1 MEQTI
6 GVAGETVPTMSAL
19 DYFTPAREEEHRWSH
34 EETRRSKPSHALNGD
49 EARRF
54 YQTLIE
60 ERNGGEE
67 RREGGRQGGGEQ
79 RGGDGARE
87 RRRRRREG
95 ERRERERRELRIQ
108 ASAPTELQGLQ
119 LLRHA
124 QEGDL
129 SGLRALLDG
138 GVDVN
143 FQDSF
148 FWTALM
154 CASGAGQRAA
164 VKLLLQRGAAWVGV
178 VDTQGRDA
186 RELAERAG
194 HAGVVEELETHGR
207 RTEEEA
213 EGGGNSR

>member
-1 MEQTI
+1 MTGVQTC
-6 GVAGETVPTMSAL
+6 AL
-19 DYFTPAREEEHRWSH
+19 PIW
-34 EETRRSKPSHALNGD
+34 
-49 EARRF
+49 
-54 YQTLIE
+54 Q
-60 ERNGGEE
+60 
-67 RREGGRQGGGEQ
+67 
-79 RGGDGARE
+79 
-87 RRRRRREG
+87 G
-95 ERRERERRELRIQ
+95 ERRAERIQ

-164 VKLLLQRGAAWVGV
+164 VKLLLRRGAAWVGV

-194 HAGVVEELETHGR
+194 HAGVVEELEAHGR
-207 RTEEEA
+207 ENERESERVGW
-213 EGGGNSR
+213 GGRKGERQIGRAHV